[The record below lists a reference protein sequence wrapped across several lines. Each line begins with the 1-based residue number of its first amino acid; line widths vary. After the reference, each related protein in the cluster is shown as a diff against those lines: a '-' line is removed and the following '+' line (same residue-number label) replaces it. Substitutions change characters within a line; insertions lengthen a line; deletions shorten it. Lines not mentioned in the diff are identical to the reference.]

1 MALTNK
7 LTAIANAIRAKT
19 GKTDP
24 LTLDQ
29 MPTEIASISGGGG
42 SSSGDGSPFV
52 IKKVINIGAKVSV
65 TGEKY
70 YTHALYNG
78 VRLPRIPDSVLA
90 SYPYAWIRKHTTNDQ
105 YQLVLAEYPW
115 YYAKG
120 DMYCSG
126 GNSATE
132 PRYYV
137 TISTAGTATSWAFDK
152 NTTGS
157 FPIDEARPVMWSNH
171 DIPNGSA
178 DATDIYFAG
187 SEPVPID

>member
-19 GKTDP
+19 GKTEP

-70 YTHALYNG
+70 YTYALYNG
-78 VRLPRIPDSVLA
+78 VRLPRIPDSVRA
-90 SYPYAWIRKHTTNDQ
+90 SYPYAWIRLNAGE
-105 YQLVLAEYPW
+105 YQMIVSATKW
-115 YYAKG
+115 YYSSGK
-120 DMYCSG
+120 MYLPTSTLNKKYTLTNSSWVDGGGWTDSG
-126 GNSATE
+126 AW
-132 PRYYV
+132 P
-137 TISTAGTATSWAFDK
+137 I
-152 NTTGS
+152 NTL
-157 FPIDEARPVMWSNH
+157 IWSSH

-178 DATDIYFAG
+178 DATDIYFVG